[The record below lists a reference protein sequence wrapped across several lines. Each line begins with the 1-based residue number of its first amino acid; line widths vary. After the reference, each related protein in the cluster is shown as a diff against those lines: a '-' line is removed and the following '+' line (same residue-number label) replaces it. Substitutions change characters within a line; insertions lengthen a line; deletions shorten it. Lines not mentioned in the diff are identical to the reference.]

1 MSHPHQGMP
10 ATPAEIAEALDL
22 LRLVAADLTARPQDN
37 LRTAGQVIR
46 GMVDAFEGCRAV
58 GGPNPWES
66 GHRVGRSLLAGGS
79 RYL

>member
-1 MSHPHQGMP
+1 MATTLP

-22 LRLVAADLTARPQDN
+22 LRLVSSDLIDRPQDN

-46 GMVDAFEGCRAV
+46 GMVDAFEGCHAV

-66 GHRVGRSLLAGGS
+66 GHRVGQALLKGAG